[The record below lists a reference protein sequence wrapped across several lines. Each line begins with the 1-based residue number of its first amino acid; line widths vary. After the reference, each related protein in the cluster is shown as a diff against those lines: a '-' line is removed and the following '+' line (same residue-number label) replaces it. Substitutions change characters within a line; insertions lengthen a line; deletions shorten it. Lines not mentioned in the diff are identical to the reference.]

1 MNAAE
6 MHAFEQAMM
15 DDPMLADAVDGYQA
29 VVGKRDINADLAELK
44 TKLNPEKEN
53 GKVITGFFRPWM
65 RMAAAIVIIGSSAVA
80 LYFLLNQPLP
90 VETIAVV
97 EKQQTDT
104 VQEIETFVDSTSVA
118 IQKIKPA
125 TELPVIIPSPKQ
137 KQPLPS
143 KPTEPAAI
151 SNDVAMADMEPV
163 KNAEVASAPP
173 PAVIAEEKKQEAI
186 AKGRMETKAKTKAA
200 TLNKFTGVV
209 VDENNNPLPF
219 ANITEVRS
227 GVGTYADAKGNFTLV
242 AEDSVLN
249 IETRSVGYTNTTL
262 EIRNNQLQRIAL
274 KDEAVIAGAPTRD
287 QLYLRNKNRESAMKK
302 EITEMESEP
311 ADGWNNYSKYVVN
324 NLRLE
329 DINEKRKFGETQMEK
344 EVEVSFDVN
353 PDGSIANIKVE
364 RSTCSTCNQEAI
376 RLIKE
381 GPKWKSKTGK
391 KERARFTVQ
400 F

>member
-53 GKVITGFFRPWM
+53 GKVIGGFFRPWM

-90 VETIAVV
+90 VETIAAV

-104 VQEIETFVDSTSVA
+104 VRKIETFVDSTSVA
-118 IQKIKPA
+118 IQNIKPA
-125 TELPVIIPSPKQ
+125 TEIPVSIPSTKQ
-137 KQPLPS
+137 QQPLPP
-143 KPTEPAAI
+143 KPTEPAAL

-219 ANITEVRS
+219 ANITEIRS

>member
-53 GKVITGFFRPWM
+53 GKVVAGFFRPWM
-65 RMAAAIVIIGSSAVA
+65 SVAAALIIVLTAVLFYRYQNQSSSADTIVVSEQKA
-80 LYFLLNQPLP
+80 EDP
-90 VETIAVV
+90 VPSIKETV
-97 EKQQTDT
+97 
-104 VQEIETFVDSTSVA
+104 VDSTAVA
-118 IQKIKPA
+118 IQEIQ
-125 TELPVIIPSPKQ
+125 PVKDHTVTAKPKQ
-137 KQPLPS
+137 KKQLPV
-143 KPTEPAAI
+143 KPAETAAI
-151 SNDVAMADMEPV
+151 SNDVAMADMEQV

-262 EIRNNQLQRIAL
+262 EIRNNQLKRIAL

>member
-53 GKVITGFFRPWM
+53 GKVVAGFFRPWM
-65 RMAAAIVIIGSSAVA
+65 SVAAALIIVLTAVLFYRYQNQSSSADTIVVSEQKA
-80 LYFLLNQPLP
+80 ENP
-90 VETIAVV
+90 VPAIKETVV
-97 EKQQTDT
+97 DT
-104 VQEIETFVDSTSVA
+104 TAVA
-118 IQKIKPA
+118 IQ
-125 TELPVIIPSPKQ
+125 ELQPVKDHTVTVKPKQ
-137 KQPLPS
+137 KKQLPV
-143 KPTEPAAI
+143 KPAETAAI
-151 SNDVAMADMEPV
+151 SNDVATSDMEPQ

-262 EIRNNQLQRIAL
+262 EIRRNQVQRIAL

-287 QLYLRNKNRESAMKK
+287 QLYLRNKNRESVMKN

-324 NLRLE
+324 NLRME
-329 DINEKRKFGETQMEK
+329 DINEKRKFGEPRTGN

-376 RLIKE
+376 RIVKE